1 MEQRNNDVL
10 RTLYILR
17 LQGSVIS
24 VSENVIFYLQRRN
37 SGPVNWRKQRF
48 LSYEAMLWWES
59 REKKM
64 GYNSEWPPTDKW
76 QKAEKYNNTRLI

>member
-1 MEQRNNDVL
+1 MCKCLCVYVHPLNFSAAWNVSNAQIMEQRNNDVL

-17 LQGSVIS
+17 LQSSVIS

-48 LSYEAMLWWES
+48 LSYEAML
-59 REKKM
+59 
-64 GYNSEWPPTDKW
+64 
-76 QKAEKYNNTRLI
+76 